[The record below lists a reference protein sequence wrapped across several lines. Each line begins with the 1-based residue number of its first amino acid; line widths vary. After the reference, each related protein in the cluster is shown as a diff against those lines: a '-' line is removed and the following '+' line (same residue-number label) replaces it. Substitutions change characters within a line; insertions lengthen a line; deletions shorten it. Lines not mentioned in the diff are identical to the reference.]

1 LGKQLRQLRQKK
13 AYPANASLSVER
25 AMNPSFAGKVVLI
38 TGGTSGIGR
47 ATAVAFA
54 EQGANVVVAG
64 RREAEGAE
72 SVRLV
77 EKTGGNGLFVRTD
90 VAIEKEVEAMVARTV
105 EYFGRLDFAFNNAGV
120 SGGEMDSGKGIANT
134 NEFFNRI
141 MDANVRGVFFSLK
154 HEIPAILQSGGGA
167 IVNNASVAG
176 LSAIMP
182 GTPIYTAS
190 KFAVV
195 GLTRSVA
202 LEFAAKGVR
211 VNAVCPAIIETEM
224 TEKARQNNELRAK
237 LMARHPIGRFGQ
249 SEEVAAA
256 VLYLCSPGAAFIT
269 GVALPVDG
277 GLLA

>member
-1 LGKQLRQLRQKK
+1 
-13 AYPANASLSVER
+13 
-25 AMNPSFAGKVVLI
+25 
-38 TGGTSGIGR
+38 
-47 ATAVAFA
+47 
-54 EQGANVVVAG
+54 
-64 RREAEGAE
+64 
-72 SVRLV
+72 
-77 EKTGGNGLFVRTD
+77 
-90 VAIEKEVEAMVARTV
+90 
-105 EYFGRLDFAFNNAGV
+105 
-120 SGGEMDSGKGIANT
+120 MDSGKGIANT
-134 NEFFNRI
+134 NDFFNRI

-176 LSAIMP
+176 LRAIIA
-182 GTPIYTAS
+182 GTQIYTAS

-224 TEKARQNNELRAK
+224 TAWLSQNNELRAK
-237 LMARHPIGRFGQ
+237 IMAMHPIGRFGQ

>member
-1 LGKQLRQLRQKK
+1 MNQLFAQKV
-13 AYPANASLSVER
+13 A
-25 AMNPSFAGKVVLI
+25 LI

-90 VAIEKEVEAMVARTV
+90 VAIEKEVEALVARTV

-120 SGGEMDSGKGIANT
+120 SGGEMDSGNGIANS
-134 NEFFNRI
+134 NEAFNRI
-141 MDANVRGVFFSLK
+141 MDTNVRGVFFSLK
-154 HEIPAILQSGGGA
+154 HEIPAILKSGGGA

-176 LSAIMP
+176 LRAIIG

-224 TEKARQNNELRAK
+224 TERFRSNNELRPK
-237 LMARHPIGRFGQ
+237 LMAMHPISRFGQ

-269 GVALPVDG
+269 GAALPVDG

>member
-1 LGKQLRQLRQKK
+1 
-13 AYPANASLSVER
+13 
-25 AMNPSFAGKVVLI
+25 MNPSFAGKVVLI

-54 EQGANVVVAG
+54 ERGANVVVAG
-64 RREAEGAE
+64 RRVAEGAE

-120 SGGEMDSGKGIANT
+120 SGGERDSGKGIANT
-134 NEFFNRI
+134 NEFFNHI

-154 HEIPAILQSGGGA
+154 HEIPAILKSGGGA

-176 LSAIMP
+176 LRAIMP

-202 LEFAAKGVR
+202 LEFAVKGVR

-224 TEKARQNNELRAK
+224 TAWLSHNNELRAK
-237 LMARHPIGRFGQ
+237 VMALHPIGRFGQ

-269 GVALPVDG
+269 GVALPLDG